1 MLAKEAVIVRDAL
14 DPSISESAQ
23 RVRAALEEKGLE
35 TLYIPR
41 CFIFYTAF
49 KGLLKAQ

>member
-14 DPSISESAQ
+14 EPSISESAQ

-35 TLYIPR
+35 M
-41 CFIFYTAF
+41 
-49 KGLLKAQ
+49 LLKVWIIVIFLK